1 MLAQTLRELDIS
13 KLPAYQ
19 KRKFVPGDAK
29 LTDPKVV
36 TKLYQNL
43 IERDINSTA
52 ELEKFLLDRS
62 ELDAA
67 IDQTGSVIYIRMT
80 CQTDDKQAAE
90 AYTHFTKEI
99 FPVVHSISDRLDRK
113 FLESEE
119 KYPLEKGRYKVYRR
133 AVRSDIDLFTEDN
146 IPLQTEERLL
156 SQEYQTISG
165 AMTVNFKGEE
175 KTLPEMTKLL
185 EEPDRSLRESAWRAI
200 SSRRLADAEKLDM
213 LFDKML
219 SVRIQIAKNA
229 GYANYRDYK
238 FKERYRFDYTPED
251 CKNYHDAVKRTV
263 VPILGQIMDR
273 RAEQMGLESLRPWDM
288 QVDEK
293 GRASLKPFNNVEE
306 YINGLSKIFGS
317 VDSELQVQFDE
328 MNKLGLLDL
337 ASRKGKAPGGYQC
350 TLQEVRKPFIFTN
363 AVGSNH
369 DVCTLAHEGGHA
381 FHAIAS
387 VDDPLQF
394 YRHAP
399 TEFCEVA
406 SMSMEL
412 FCMPYLTVFY
422 NEDDTKRSVVNQLE
436 RTVKL
441 LVSVAMIDS
450 FQHWIY
456 ENPNHTG
463 RERAEQW
470 LKIYG
475 RFSGKFEDWS
485 GLEKEKESAWHRILH
500 IFQIPFYYIEYGIA
514 QLGALGLWQQ
524 FKEDKSKAICNYKK
538 ALSLGGS
545 RPLPELFEAAG
556 LKFDF
561 TGKTIEPLLEE
572 VARELGL

>member
-1 MLAQTLRELDIS
+1 MTTHTKELDIS

-19 KRKFVPGDAK
+19 KREFVPEDAK
-29 LTDPKVV
+29 LTDPKIV
-36 TKLYQNL
+36 TELYQKL

-52 ELEKFLLDRS
+52 DLEKFLLDRS

-67 IDQTGSVIYIRMT
+67 VSQTEEVIYIRMT
-80 CQTDDKQAAE
+80 CQTDDKRQAD
-90 AYTHFTKEI
+90 AYKNFTKEI
-99 FPVVHSISDRLDRK
+99 FPVVNSMSDQLDRK
-113 FLESEE
+113 FLEAEE
-119 KYPLEKGRYKVYRR
+119 KYPLEKERYEVYRR
-133 AVRSDIDLFTEDN
+133 AVRADIELFREDN
-146 IPLQTEERLL
+146 VKLQTEEMLL
-156 SQEYQTISG
+156 SQEYQTICG
-165 AMTVNFKGEE
+165 AMMVDFKGEE

-185 EEPDRSLRESAWRAI
+185 EEPDRSLRESAWRGI
-200 SSRRLADAEKLDM
+200 SSRRLEDSEKLDCI
-213 LFDKML
+213 FDKML
-219 SVRIQIAKNA
+219 SVRIEIAKNA
-229 GYANYRDYK
+229 GYSNYRDYK
-238 FKERYRFDYTPED
+238 FKQWHRFDYTPGD
-251 CKNYHDAVKRTV
+251 CKNYHDAVEKTV
-263 VPILGQIMDR
+263 VPILGQLMDH
-273 RAEQMGLESLRPWDM
+273 RAKQMKLSSLRPWDM
-288 QVDEK
+288 QVDAK
-293 GRASLKPFNNVEE
+293 GRDPLKPFNNIEE

-317 VDSELQVQFDE
+317 VDSELQGQFDE

-350 TLQEVRKPFIFTN
+350 TLQEIRKPFIFTN
-363 AVGSNH
+363 AVGSNN

-387 VDDPLQF
+387 AGDPLRS

-412 FCMPYLTVFY
+412 FSMSYLTVFY
-422 NEDDTKRSVVNQLE
+422 NEDDATRSVCNQLE

-456 ENPNHTG
+456 ENPDHTCQ
-463 RERAEQW
+463 ERAEQW
-470 LKIYG
+470 LKAYD
-475 RFSGKFEDWS
+475 RFGGKFEDWS
-485 GLEKEKESAWHRILH
+485 GLKKEKKFSWHRILH

-514 QLGALGLWQQ
+514 QLGALGLWLQ
-524 FKEDKSKAICNYKK
+524 FREDKSKAICSYKK

-561 TGKTIEPLLEE
+561 TGRTIEPLMEE
-572 VARELGL
+572 VAKELGL